1 MRITKFCLLLM
12 IVHATETWKILP
24 VFETKLSLLPIHAN
38 TYLMYTILYFVRKF
52 RALISQIW
60 NMALNLSMKLERG
73 FVTQTVKQLY
83 FLHFLWVGCL
93 FIYRSQKNLI
103 WVLKDLDKSDDLVT
117 VNSPKSMACI
127 FCDVRKHHQTLNC
140 FCDNFLECKVT
151 KKPSIVCE
159 S

>member
-1 MRITKFCLLLM
+1 
-12 IVHATETWKILP
+12 
-24 VFETKLSLLPIHAN
+24 
-38 TYLMYTILYFVRKF
+38 MYAILYFVRKF

-117 VNSPKSMACI
+117 VN
-127 FCDVRKHHQTLNC
+127 
-140 FCDNFLECKVT
+140 
-151 KKPSIVCE
+151 
-159 S
+159 